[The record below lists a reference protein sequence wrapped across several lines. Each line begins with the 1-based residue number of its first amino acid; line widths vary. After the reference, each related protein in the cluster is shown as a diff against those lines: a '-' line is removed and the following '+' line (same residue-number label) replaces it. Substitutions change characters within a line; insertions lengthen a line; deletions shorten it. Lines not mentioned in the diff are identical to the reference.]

1 MSLIIM
7 IHQGWIQVPTLHG
20 KAPAYTFSQK
30 LHGIK
35 KTLVHGGVPLG
46 CATLHYHF
54 IYFTNK
60 TANSYISTVSTVSTV
75 KGKLF

>member
-1 MSLIIM
+1 M

-20 KAPAYTFSQK
+20 KAPTYKFSQK

-35 KTLVHGGVPLG
+35 KILVHGGVPLG
-46 CATLHYHF
+46 SAILHYQI

-60 TANSYISTVSTVSTV
+60 TANSYISTV
-75 KGKLF
+75 K